1 MLGLV
6 ELRQSR
12 GQLCHEV
19 GRADQGDQGHA
30 GCSYRARSPMSA
42 TAASPDAA
50 PTALAIADTSDTSA
64 DMVWNPVGGATVY
77 RVWRAGADGPFAAI
91 GDIAGPSFGDSGLK
105 PHSAYRWRVS
115 AVVNGVEGPVS
126 IEAAAST
133 LPTPAPCDTP
143 GTCPIGR

>member
-1 MLGLV
+1 MSRSRAQIKAIKAMLDALT
-6 ELRQSR
+6 
-12 GQLCHEV
+12 
-19 GRADQGDQGHA
+19 AHA
-30 GCSYRARSPMSA
+30 APMSA

-50 PTALAIADTSDTSA
+50 PTALAIVDTSDTSA

-77 RVWRAGADGPFAAI
+77 RVWRAGADGLFAAI